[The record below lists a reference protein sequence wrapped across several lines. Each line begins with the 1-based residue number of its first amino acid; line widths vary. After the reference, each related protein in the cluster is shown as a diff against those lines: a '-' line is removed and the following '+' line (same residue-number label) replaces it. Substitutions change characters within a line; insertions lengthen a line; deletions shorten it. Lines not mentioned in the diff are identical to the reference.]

1 MSTMRDA
8 VGRFDIEDWLA
19 VIGVAAGTAGCAL
32 FGLAYGLIFLGLACL
47 GLLLLNV
54 WRAGR

>member
-1 MSTMRDA
+1 MSQLRSA
-8 VGRFDIEDWLA
+8 VGHFDIEDWLA
-19 VIGVAAGTAGCAL
+19 VVGVAAGTAGCAL
-32 FGLAYGLIFLGLACL
+32 FGLAFGLIFLGLACL